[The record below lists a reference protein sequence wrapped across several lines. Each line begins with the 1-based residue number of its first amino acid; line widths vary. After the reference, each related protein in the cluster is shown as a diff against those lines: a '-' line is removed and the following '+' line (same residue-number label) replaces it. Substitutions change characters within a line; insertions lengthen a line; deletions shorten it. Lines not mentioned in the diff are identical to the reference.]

1 MPQKTRK
8 RFTAQE
14 KVAILRL
21 HLLEHVP
28 ASDLCDQHG
37 IHPTMFYRW
46 QKEFFENGSAA
57 LEPRSRGPGDSKDRQ
72 IALLEQKLQRKHEVL
87 SELMEEPIKL
97 KKELGELGK
106 ERGSPRPLVMW
117 SSSSSDAG
125 PIARSLSIV
134 LLVRW
139 LGITPSKFSRWS
151 RRPGTPNRHN
161 APLPR
166 HFWLEDWEK
175 AAIPEF
181 HDRYPLEGSGR
192 LASMRLDA
200 DLAGPLQRFVRHG
213 ISRCSGCVCC
223 GTPPVQQLEQP

>member
-1 MPQKTRK
+1 MSRRTREQ
-8 RFTAQE
+8 FTAQE

-106 ERGSPRPLVMW
+106 ERGSPRPLVMR

-125 PIARSLSIV
+125 PMAGDYPEQIQPLEPTARD
-134 LLVRW
+134 
-139 LGITPSKFSRWS
+139 PQPAQ
-151 RRPGTPNRHN
+151 RPPP
-161 APLPR
+161 APL
-166 HFWLEDWEK
+166 
-175 AAIPEF
+175 
-181 HDRYPLEGSGR
+181 
-192 LASMRLDA
+192 
-200 DLAGPLQRFVRHG
+200 LAGGLGEGRHPG
-213 ISRCSGCVCC
+213 VS
-223 GTPPVQQLEQP
+223 